1 MKWLIIIDPEEGLN
15 PETDTS
21 LAIMQEA
28 RNRQTVVDT
37 VTIDKLYFHERLMGV
52 VRDKIGFTQ
61 KRALD
66 EYDLIFMRKEPPY
79 DMSFHYATQLLSLAE
94 TPIINSP
101 AAMRNFNEKLIAL
114 NFKEF
119 MPPTLVS
126 ADTCLIEE
134 FLAQHRVGI
143 IKGLDSFQGISVT
156 KVLGGEKEKIK
167 SYTGSGSRPVMVQKF
182 LPEVMTGDKRI
193 LILGEKVIGSVL
205 RRPLQGYH
213 ANFANSEA
221 ILSPPSEKE
230 QAALD
235 HIIPWLLEQGI
246 HFSGLDFIG
255 EQLTEIN
262 ITCPT
267 GVIQLGRLMNRN
279 ITSEVVDYFE
289 AMSVG

>member
-1 MKWLIIIDPEEGLN
+1 MKWLVIIDPEEGLN

-21 LAIMQEA
+21 LAIIREA
-28 RNRQTVVDT
+28 RDRQIEVDT
-37 VTIDKLYFHERLMGV
+37 LTIDKLYFRDRLMGV
-52 VRDKIGFTQ
+52 VRDKVGFTR
-61 KRALD
+61 KCALD
-66 EYDLIFMRKEPPY
+66 DYDLIFLRKEPPY
-79 DMSFHYATQLLSLAE
+79 DMSFHYATQLLSLAQ
-94 TPIINSP
+94 TQIINSP
-101 AAMRNFNEKLIAL
+101 AAIRNLNEKLIAL
-114 NFKEF
+114 SFKEF

-126 ADTCLIEE
+126 SDICLIEE
-134 FLAQHRVGI
+134 FLSEHKVGV

-156 KVLGGEKEKIK
+156 KVLSGEKEKIR
-167 SYTGSGSRPVMVQKF
+167 SYTGCGLRPVMVQKF

-193 LILGEKVIGSVL
+193 LVLGDKVVGSVL

-221 ILSPPSEKE
+221 ILTPPSKKE

-235 HIIPWLLEQGI
+235 RIIPWLLEQGI

-267 GVIQLGRLMNRN
+267 GVIQLGRLTNRN
-279 ITSEVVDYFE
+279 ITAEVVDYFE
-289 AMSVG
+289 MMSK